1 MGPEKMTLALRV
13 LTAINERRRPA
24 EQDIA
29 VLRSF
34 EDGHGLHNLD
44 EIACSIIE
52 SALAQM
58 KAERGKGLSKAAAFG
73 CASSLRRAIEV
84 CGVYL

>member
-1 MGPEKMTLALRV
+1 MAPEKMTLALRV
-13 LTAINERRRPA
+13 LAAINERRRPA

-34 EDGHGLHNLD
+34 EDGRGANNLD

-52 SALAQM
+52 HALAQM
-58 KAERGKGLSKAAAFG
+58 KAEGARTF
-73 CASSLRRAIEV
+73 RRQRRLVA
-84 CGVYL
+84 L

>member
-1 MGPEKMTLALRV
+1 VGPEKIILALRV

>member
-1 MGPEKMTLALRV
+1 MAPEKMTLALRV
-13 LTAINERRRPA
+13 LAAINERRRPA

-34 EDGHGLHNLD
+34 DHGLGVHNPD

-52 SALAQM
+52 RALAQM
-58 KAERGKGLSKAAAFG
+58 KAERGKGPSHT
-73 CASSLRRAIEV
+73 S
-84 CGVYL
+84 

>member
-1 MGPEKMTLALRV
+1 VGPEKMTLALRV

-29 VLRSF
+29 ALRSF
-34 EDGHGLHNLD
+34 EDGRGVPNLD

-52 SALAQM
+52 SALAQ
-58 KAERGKGLSKAAAFG
+58 
-73 CASSLRRAIEV
+73 
-84 CGVYL
+84 

>member
-1 MGPEKMTLALRV
+1 VAPEKIILALRV

-24 EQDIA
+24 EQDIGA
-29 VLRSF
+29 LRSF
-34 EDGHGLHNLD
+34 EDGRGVHNPD

-52 SALAQM
+52 SARA
-58 KAERGKGLSKAAAFG
+58 KIKEERGKALSKAAAFG
-73 CASSLRRAIEV
+73 CASSLRLVLEA

>member
-1 MGPEKMTLALRV
+1 VGPEKIILALRV

-29 VLRSF
+29 VFRSF

-44 EIACSIIE
+44 GIACSYIE
-52 SALAQM
+52 SAQAQM

-73 CASSLRRAIEV
+73 CASSLRLALEV